1 MRLDMKKADLQALAQ
16 VKIDDAVTLLMSG
29 RFSNAF
35 YLAGY
40 SLQLALK
47 ACIARQFSSDDIPDP
62 KFVREI
68 YTHDL
73 ALLVKLAGLKPV
85 LDHEIKSNADFGANW
100 GIVAEWSEAS
110 RYESK
115 TAGDA
120 QFLITAI
127 TDSQNGVLPWI
138 KKHW

>member
-1 MRLDMKKADLQALAQ
+1 MNKADLQALAQ
-16 VKIDDAVTLLMSG
+16 AKIDDAVTLLMGG

-40 SLQLALK
+40 SLEFALK
-47 ACIARQFSSDDIPDP
+47 ACIAKQFSSDDIPDF
-62 KFVREI
+62 KFVKDI

-73 ALLVKLAGLKPV
+73 SALVKLAGLKAL
-85 LDHEIKSNADFGANW
+85 LDQETKSNTDFGANW
-100 GIVAEWSEAS
+100 GIVSEWSEKS
-110 RYESK
+110 RYESN

-120 QFLITAI
+120 QILITAI
-127 TDSQNGVLPWI
+127 TDPKHGVLSWI

>member
-1 MRLDMKKADLQALAQ
+1 MKKVDLEALAQ
-16 VKIDDAVTLLMSG
+16 AKIEDAVMLLKGG

-40 SLQLALK
+40 SLEFALK
-47 ACIARQFSSDDIPDP
+47 ACIAKQFSSDDIPDF

-73 ALLVKLAGLKPV
+73 ALLMKLAGLKSL
-85 LDHEIKSNADFGANW
+85 LDQEIKSNADFGANW
-100 GIVAEWSEAS
+100 GIVAEWSETS

-120 QFLITAI
+120 QLLIAAI
-127 TDSQNGVLPWI
+127 IDSHSGVLPWI